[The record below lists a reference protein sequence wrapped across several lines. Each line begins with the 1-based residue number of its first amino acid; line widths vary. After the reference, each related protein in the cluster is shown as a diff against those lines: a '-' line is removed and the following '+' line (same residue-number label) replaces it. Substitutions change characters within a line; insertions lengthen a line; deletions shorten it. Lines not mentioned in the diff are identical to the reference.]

1 MRGQGM
7 ADTRQIEPS
16 DFEGASLEQMR
27 GWVTGG
33 SPQGL
38 YNNSGGW
45 KKEDEYLRD
54 LKTRVEEKLRSVGAV
69 MQSESGEAMQN
80 QAMPVVLWTE
90 VTADNA
96 LAQSQLMTDQ
106 GESFK
111 KVQSSIPGKGEEQEV
126 PDDTWIEEGWDTM
139 WTGST
144 DAEDA
149 KAHNEKLRQEAV
161 QAFQNYDNVSQGT
174 VAASSVFSPPP
185 SGGMRTTVTGSE
197 QLNVGS
203 VPQVSPHSTT
213 SQSATPMAADRMGP
227 PPPGTGTTGTTNT
240 SSSGYVSNTN
250 PVWQRPDTSRTPGQ
264 QPRVPVGDGGR
275 GYPGVPGVPGGPG
288 GSGPSGGRPGLG
300 GGAGGRG
307 GGAGGAGGRGGLG
320 AGGRGAGGPGV
331 GAGGRAGIGG
341 PGSGAPGSG
350 PGGAGGAGGRGG
362 AAGGGAAG
370 ARPQGKQGE
379 EDQEHETPDYLKGD
393 HGFFDDDL
401 PKVAPPVFGE

>member
-1 MRGQGM
+1 MRDWV
-7 ADTRQIEPS
+7 AD
-16 DFEGASLEQMR
+16 
-27 GWVTGG
+27 G

-38 YNNSGGW
+38 YGKSEGW
-45 KKEDEYLRD
+45 GKEDGYLRE
-54 LKTRVEEKLRSVGAV
+54 LKVRIEEKLKTVGAI

-90 VTADNA
+90 VAANNA
-96 LAQSQLMTDQ
+96 LAQSQLMMDQ
-106 GESFK
+106 GDAFT
-111 KVQSSIPGKGEEQEV
+111 KVQTSIPGKSEEQEV
-126 PDDTWIEEGWDTM
+126 PDDSWIEEGWDKF

-174 VAASSVFSPPP
+174 VAASAVFTPPDA
-185 SGGMRTTVTGSE
+185 GIKTIVAGS
-197 QLNVGS
+197 QNPHHNVGS
-203 VPQVSPHSTT
+203 VPQVSPRSTS
-213 SQSATPMAADRMGP
+213 SQSATPVVADRMGP
-227 PPPGTGTTGTTNT
+227 PGPGTGTTTGPANT

-250 PVWQRPDTSRTPGQ
+250 PVWQRPDTSRTPGP
-264 QPRVPVGDGGR
+264 QPRLPVGDGGR
-275 GYPGVPGVPGGPG
+275 GYPGGPGGPGVPGGPG
-288 GSGPSGGRPGLG
+288 SRPGLG
-300 GGAGGRG
+300 GGAGGVGGRG

-320 AGGRGAGGPGV
+320 AGGRGAGGP

-362 AAGGGAAG
+362 AAGAGAAG

-379 EDQEHETPDYLKGD
+379 EDQEHEIPDYLKGD
-393 HGFFDDDL
+393 HGFFDDEL
-401 PKVAPPVFGE
+401 PKVAPPVFGEWDQT

>member
-1 MRGQGM
+1 
-7 ADTRQIEPS
+7 
-16 DFEGASLEQMR
+16 MR
-27 GWVTGG
+27 GWVTDG

-38 YNNSGGW
+38 YDNSGGW
-45 KKEDEYLRD
+45 KKEDEYLRG
-54 LKTRVEEKLRSVGAV
+54 LKTRVEEKLKSVGAV

-106 GESFK
+106 GEAFK

-126 PDDTWIEEGWDTM
+126 PDDSWIEEGWDTM

-161 QAFQNYDNVSQGT
+161 RAFQNYDNVSQGT

-197 QLNVGS
+197 HPNVGYQ
-203 VPQVSPHSTT
+203 PANTN
-213 SQSATPMAADRMGP
+213 SQSAYPVLADKMGP
-227 PPPGTGTTGTTNT
+227 PGPSTGTTGTSNT

-250 PVWQRPDTSRTPGQ
+250 PVWQQTDPSRTPG
-264 QPRVPVGDGGR
+264 PGTRTPIYERPAGPGG
-275 GYPGVPGVPGGPG
+275 PGVPPVPGGP
-288 GSGPSGGRPGLG
+288 GGRPGLG

-320 AGGRGAGGPGV
+320 AGGRAGGPGV

-393 HGFFDDDL
+393 HGFFDDEL